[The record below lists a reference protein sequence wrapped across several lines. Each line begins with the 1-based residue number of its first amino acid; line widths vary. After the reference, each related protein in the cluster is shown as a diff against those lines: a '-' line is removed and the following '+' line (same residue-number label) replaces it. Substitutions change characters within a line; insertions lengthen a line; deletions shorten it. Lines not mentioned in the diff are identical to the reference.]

1 MQLVILAAGHGR
13 RFGGLK
19 QLAPVGPHDEALL
32 DYTAL
37 DAMSSGFASLV
48 LVVREEIREEVEEHV
63 RKHWPSALAWDV
75 VCQEGIA
82 GTAQA
87 VLSARPLLDGPFGV
101 ANADDLYG
109 VEALDLVR
117 SRLDRG
123 VSDEGED
130 APHVLAGFRLDDTVF
145 TAETV
150 ARGICKV
157 DPSDTLIDIVELKVT
172 PIGGDATGYG
182 GVPIGAEPGAARQP
196 LSGEELV
203 SMNLWG
209 FQPRVLDRLQAAV
222 DAFDP
227 PEQPADAEK
236 PPELLLPEVVGEL
249 VRGGKDRVSVVRA
262 TGRCIGMT
270 HPEDLDFVRRELGN
284 RRPGD
289 ALPTAPI

>member
-19 QLAPVGPHDEALL
+19 QLAPVGPHEEALL

-37 DAMSSGFASLV
+37 DAMSSGFGPLI
-48 LVVREEIREEVEEHV
+48 LVVREEIRDEVEQHV
-63 RKHWPSALAWDV
+63 RKHWPSALSWDV
-75 VCQEGIA
+75 VCQQGIA

-109 VEALDLVR
+109 IEALDLLR

-123 VSDEGED
+123 AADEGED
-130 APHVLAGFRLDDTVF
+130 APHVLAAYRLVDTIF
-145 TAETV
+145 TTDTV
-150 ARGICKV
+150 ARGVCKV
-157 DPSDTLIDIVELKVT
+157 DPSDMLIDIVEMKVT
-172 PIGGDATGYG
+172 AIGGDAAGYG
-182 GVPIGAEPGAARQP
+182 AVPIDAEPGAARQP

-209 FQPRVLDRLQAAV
+209 LQLRVLDHLAEAV
-222 DAFDP
+222 EAFDP
-227 PEQPADAEK
+227 PPPPPDAVK
-236 PPELLLPEVVGEL
+236 PPELLLPEVVGDL
-249 VRGGKDRVSVVRA
+249 VRNAKDRVLAARA
-262 TGRCIGMT
+262 NGRCIGMT
-270 HPEDLDFVRRELGN
+270 HPEDLDFVRRQIGN

-289 ALPTAPI
+289 ALPAAAT